1 MNEPVAFTQL
11 PRPVQF
17 QLAALGPLLLG
28 LVCGFFLG
36 ISAASFWVVNA
47 LGILG
52 GLLGGLEYP
61 AAERTAPAA
70 AHPPH
75 REAAARGALAG
86 AMFGLGVY
94 IAHVASGD
102 PAHAPLPTPEV
113 LIVPFSAVIGCG
125 LAVLGVLVA
134 LRRT

>member
-1 MNEPVAFTQL
+1 MNEPAAFTQL

-61 AAERTAPAA
+61 AAERTGPAPARS
-70 AHPPH
+70 PQ

-94 IAHVASGD
+94 VAHVASGD
-102 PAHAPLPTPEV
+102 PAHAPLPSPEI

-125 LAVLGVLVA
+125 LALAGALAV

>member
-1 MNEPVAFTQL
+1 MNEPAAFTQL

-52 GLLGGLEYP
+52 GVLGGLEYP
-61 AAERTAPAA
+61 AAERTGGAPAPA
-70 AHPPH
+70 PARSPQ

-94 IAHVASGD
+94 IAHVSSGD
-102 PAHAPLPTPEV
+102 PAHAPLPSPEI

-125 LAVLGVLVA
+125 LAL
-134 LRRT
+134 